1 MADAESEPMQA
12 GVVNV
17 LLTIDPAAS
26 HAAGT
31 YLTWDGVPFDEEET
45 ARCDAAT
52 PHELWAWTITT
63 DEAPGAAAEP
73 RADVRRLTT
82 IVAGAPGQAPDA
94 FNEAVLAHFA
104 GCRAR
109 DVLGPG
115 GGGPG
120 GGEPGAGGTGGT
132 GAARESSPGTAA
144 AGGYRPYPAIFRE
157 TVLPRIF
164 RDTVLPG
171 LAGLA
176 QDEAL
181 EILGRLEPR
190 ASAPAPGASG

>member
-1 MADAESEPMQA
+1 MADAEHEPMQA

-31 YLTWDGVPFDEEET
+31 YLTWDGAPFDEEET

-120 GGEPGAGGTGGT
+120 GAEPGAGGTGGT
-132 GAARESSPGTAA
+132 GAAGESSPGTAA

-181 EILGRLEPR
+181 EILGRLEPP

>member
-1 MADAESEPMQA
+1 MADAEPEPMQA

-17 LLTIDPAAS
+17 LLTIDPVAS

-31 YLTWDGVPFDEEET
+31 YLTWDGARFDEGQT

-52 PHELWAWTITT
+52 PHELWAWTVTT
-63 DEAPGAAAEP
+63 DEAPGGDAEP

-82 IVAGAPGQAPDA
+82 IVAGAAGQAPAA

-104 GCRAR
+104 GCQAR

-115 GGGPG
+115 GG
-120 GGEPGAGGTGGT
+120 EPGTGGT
-132 GAARESSPGTAA
+132 GAAGETTPPTGA
-144 AGGYRPYPAIFRE
+144 AGDYRPYPSIFRE

-176 QDEAL
+176 HEEAL
-181 EILGRLEPR
+181 DILGRLEPA
-190 ASAPAPGASG
+190 ASAPAPGATG